1 MREPETLAVLDRGF
15 FAREATKVARDLV
28 GARLLVASAGGT
40 IVETEAYA
48 ADDPASHS
56 YRGPTARNAAH
67 VRARGARLCLP
78 LLRHPLVPEPG
89 LRRRASGSAV
99 LIRALAPTDGLASMR
114 ARRGTD
120 EIRQLCAGPGR
131 LCQAL
136 GVTDALDG
144 LALDTA
150 PFAIALRPAPV
161 EIVVGP
167 RIGITRAVD
176 TPWRFGLRGS
186 PFASRSFGHGPRS

>member
-1 MREPETLAVLDRGF
+1 MTLAVLERGF
-15 FAREATKVARDLV
+15 FTREVTEVARDLV
-28 GARLLVASAGGT
+28 GARLLIAGAGGT

-48 ADDPASHS
+48 QGDPASLS
-56 YRGPTARNAAH
+56 YRGRTVHNASMFGPAGH
-67 VRARGARLCLP
+67 AYVYRSYGVHWCLNLVCGAGP
-78 LLRHPLVPEPG
+78 
-89 LRRRASGSAV
+89 SGSAV
-99 LIRALAPTDGLASMR
+99 LVRALAPTDGLPSMR

-120 EIRQLCAGPGR
+120 VLRQLCAGPGR

-136 GVTDALDG
+136 GVTGALDG

-167 RIGITRAVD
+167 RIGLTRAVD

-186 PFASRSFGHGPRS
+186 PFLSRPFGHGPRS

>member
-1 MREPETLAVLDRGF
+1 MSVLERGF
-15 FAREATKVARDLV
+15 FAREVTDVARDLV
-28 GARLLVASAGGT
+28 GARLLVAGAGT
-40 IVETEAYA
+40 I
-48 ADDPASHS
+48 AD
-56 YRGPTARNAAH
+56 GPTDDAGSELSARRPHHRRPPPA
-67 VRARGARLCLP
+67 
-78 LLRHPLVPEPG
+78 
-89 LRRRASGSAV
+89 LRR
-99 LIRALAPTDGLASMR
+99 
-114 ARRGTD
+114 
-120 EIRQLCAGPGR
+120 PGR

-136 GVTDALDG
+136 GVTGALDG

-186 PFASRSFGHGPRS
+186 PFLSRPFGHGPRS

>member
-15 FAREATKVARDLV
+15 FAREVTEVARDLV
-28 GARLLVASAGGT
+28 GARLLVAGAGGT

-48 ADDPASHS
+48 AGDPASHS
-56 YRGPTARNAAH
+56 YRGPTARNAAMFGPAGH
-67 VRARGARLCLP
+67 AYVYRCYGIHWCLNLVCGAGP
-78 LLRHPLVPEPG
+78 
-89 LRRRASGSAV
+89 SGSAV
-99 LIRALAPTDGLASMR
+99 LVRALAPTDGLASMR

-120 EIRQLCAGPGR
+120 VLRQLCAGPGR

-136 GVTDALDG
+136 GVTGALDG

-186 PFASRSFGHGPRS
+186 PFLSRPFGHGPRS